1 MKTILKI
8 GNYRVEAI
16 EMILCLCRGV
26 TDREVAEAVERGA
39 STVAEVRRACGAGME
54 CGTCLADIREHLQTS
69 GSRTCP
75 RAA

>member
-1 MKTILKI
+1 LKTILKI
-8 GNYRVEAI
+8 GNYRGEAI

-39 STVAEVRRACGAGME
+39 STVSEVRRACGAGTE
-54 CGTCLADIREHLQTS
+54 CGTCLADIREHLQAS
-69 GSRTCP
+69 GPRACP

>member
-8 GNYRVEAI
+8 GYYRAEVI

-26 TDREVAEAVERGA
+26 SDREVAEAVQSGA

-54 CGTCLADIREHLQTS
+54 CGTCLADIREHLEAA
-69 GSRTCP
+69 GPRACP

>member
-8 GNYRVEAI
+8 GNYRCEAI

-39 STVAEVRRACGAGME
+39 STVAEVRRACGAGTE
-54 CGTCLADIREHLQTS
+54 CGTCLVDIREHLDTA
-69 GSRTCP
+69 GPRTCP